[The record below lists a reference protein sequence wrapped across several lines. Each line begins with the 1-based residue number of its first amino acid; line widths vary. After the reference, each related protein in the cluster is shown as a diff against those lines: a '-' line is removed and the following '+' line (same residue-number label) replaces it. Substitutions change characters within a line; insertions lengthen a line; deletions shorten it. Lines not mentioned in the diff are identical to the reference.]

1 MMESKK
7 ELRTLSKNQLINII
21 LELVQKIEKLENA
34 LKIHE
39 NANTPSSQQ
48 RFKPETKQETDPSKP
63 RFPGA
68 PIGHEGAGIRLPK
81 PDRVVEH
88 KLHNKNL
95 KHIGKYT
102 RTIIDFTDKPLEVI
116 KYIIHQYK
124 TREGKIIESETN
136 LPKNIYGKNVQ
147 AFVTELKK
155 IGGISDEKIADILKT
170 LRPDLSICPATILNL
185 IDGIAQNLEQPREKV
200 KQQIQKAPYN
210 HADETGMRI
219 DGKNGYTWLFCN
231 PHNTLYEFDPTRARA
246 VAQRVLGEDYDG
258 FLVSDGYVAYDIYKQ
273 QRCWAHILREA
284 KWLAKK
290 NPEAE
295 LQNKHILQIY
305 QQANEAKRKPPNKR
319 RQIIKKLHSTA
330 ELRHVIEVLKV
341 THGCKKFAGLLQ
353 NAAPNLFTGV
363 EHPEIPLH
371 NNFGEQEI
379 RPIVIHRKMMGCIR
393 NEKGKRFINN
403 IISMTET
410 WKLQNK
416 NVHQL
421 LIKYA
426 N

>member
-1 MMESKK
+1 MGLKK
-7 ELRTLSKNQLINII
+7 QLEQALLRIEQL
-21 LELVQKIEKLENA
+21 EKKIETLEAKLAAYENP
-34 LKIHE
+34 H
-39 NANTPSSQQ
+39 TPSSQQ
-48 RFKPETKQETDPSKP
+48 RFKPETKKEEASPKP

-81 PDRVVEH
+81 PDKVVEH
-88 KLHNKNL
+88 KLHDKNL

-102 RTIIDFTDKPLEVI
+102 RTVIDFTDKPLEVI

-124 TREGKIIESETN
+124 TPDGKIIESETN
-136 LPKNIYGKNVQ
+136 LPKNVYGKNVQ
-147 AFVTELKK
+147 AFVAELKK

-219 DGKNGYTWLFCN
+219 DGQNGYTWIFCN
-231 PHNTLYEFDPTRARA
+231 PKHALYEFDPTRARA
-246 VAQRVLGEDYDG
+246 VTERILGKNYDG
-258 FLVSDGYVAYDIYKQ
+258 IVVSDGYAAYDVYKQ

-284 KWLAKK
+284 KTLPQK

-295 LQNKHILQIY
+295 PQLKHLRDIY
-305 QQANEAKRKPPNKR
+305 KEANIAKTKPPNKR
-319 RQIIKKLHSTA
+319 RQIIKRLSGIT
-330 ELRHVIEVLKV
+330 ELGHVIEVLK
-341 THGCKKFAGLLQ
+341 TTKSCKKFAGTLQ
-353 NAAPNLFTGV
+353 NAAPNLFTGI

-403 IISMTET
+403 LISMTET